1 MNYYYD
7 IAGVIKLLKAEGY
20 GFILADDS
28 AKVNNKDIFFHAA
41 SLQNTDIDFGD
52 LKVGQKVHIGTV
64 SVNGRGLQAVD
75 VTLIR
80 PNSRSRSAKKD

>member
-7 IAGVIKLLKAEGY
+7 ITGCIKLLKSEGY
-20 GFILADDS
+20 GFILADDPT
-28 AKVNNKDIFFHAA
+28 KVNGKDIFFHAA
-41 SLQNTDIDFGD
+41 ALQNEDIDFGD

-75 VTLIR
+75 VTLVR
-80 PNSRSRSAKKD
+80 PNSRARSARN